1 MATHLKILSQYDI
14 KSFECPPEF
23 NGDERKRFFYL
34 SKWANDLVKSF
45 RTPRLPKAFANHLKK
60 KGPADSG
67 QRAACAQRLSAV
79 SLLGTHDILKN
90 A

>member
-1 MATHLKILSQYDI
+1 MTFLV
-14 KSFECPPEF
+14 
-23 NGDERKRFFYL
+23 DEAGSEERRF
-34 SKWANDLVKSF
+34 W
-45 RTPRLPKAFANHLKK
+45 TPRLPKAFANHLKK
-60 KGPADSG
+60 KGPANSG